1 MKQSLI
7 DATLFSI
14 LLLTVASCSSN
25 VQEGGGIGGTG
36 RVASVSSGP
45 ITDFGSVF
53 VSGVEYETDSTV
65 FTVDGR
71 TDVTQ
76 NELKKGMVV
85 LVEAT
90 LLEDTVTKTILKR
103 TANRISYSDT
113 VEGQVQAV
121 EASGKTLIVLGQTI
135 LVTDRT
141 VIDDSV
147 PGRDVTSLVPNVDVV
162 EVSGFVSGDGV
173 LVATL
178 IDRKAGAP
186 DFELKGLVKN
196 HDTGAQTFQIGRL
209 TVSYDGAD
217 ISGMPNSAGN
227 AWNGLPVHLL
237 GSQFSLITPGQLDG
251 RLQATSVAVE
261 SFEVQ
266 ESSRAEIEGF
276 ISQMVSPN
284 GFLVGSILVQFNSQT
299 LFEGGTA
306 TDLGPGVRVEVNG
319 NVSGN
324 ILFAIRVELSNDVKL
339 EADLATVNTVDGV
352 SGSLTLTGLTGTVVH
367 INAQTQF
374 KGQGVLLRLGD
385 LLAGDHLV
393 VRGEPFGDQVIATDI
408 TRQPASSIVILQGPV
423 SSTSPPSIVILGT
436 AVDTALLPETAF
448 RKADD
453 SPIGRTAFFA
463 AAQPGVIVEVEGV
476 QVDGSIVWHE
486 IELQH

>member
-14 LLLTVASCSSN
+14 LLLTAASCSSN
-25 VQEGGGIGGTG
+25 DVGGIGGTG

-53 VSGVEYETDSTV
+53 VSDVEYETGSTV

-71 TDVTQ
+71 ADVTQ

-103 TANRISYSDT
+103 TADRISYSDT
-113 VEGQVQAV
+113 VEGQVQAI

-135 LVTDRT
+135 LVTDKT

-147 PGRDVTSLVPNVDVV
+147 PGRDLTSLVPNVDVV

-173 LVATL
+173 MVATL
-178 IDRKAGAP
+178 IDRKPGAP

-209 TVSYDGAD
+209 TVSYNGAD
-217 ISGMPNSAGN
+217 ISGMPNPAVN
-227 AWNGLPVHLL
+227 AWNGLPVHLI

-261 SFEVQ
+261 SFGVQ
-266 ESSRAEIEGF
+266 ESRRAEIEGF

-284 GFLVGSILVQFNSQT
+284 GFLVGHILVQFDSQT

-306 TDLGPGVRVEVNG
+306 IDLGPGIRVEVSG
-319 NVSGN
+319 NVSSN
-324 ILFAIRVELSNDVKL
+324 ILFATRVELNNDVKL
-339 EADLATVNTVDGV
+339 EADLATVNTADGV

-374 KGQGVLLRLGD
+374 KGQSGPLHLGN
-385 LLAGDHLV
+385 LSAGDHLI

-408 TRQPASSIVILQGPV
+408 TRQPASNMIVLQGPV

-436 AVDTALLPETAF
+436 TVDTAPLPETAF

-453 SPIGRTAFFA
+453 SPIRRTAFFA
-463 AAQPGVIVEVEGV
+463 AALPGVIVEVEGV